1 MFMEKNQFKIVIAG
15 MIIIFIMT
23 CMNMCHS
30 CSSSRKAD
38 EVKAMQARIDSMN
51 VIGRIEQTKQFEL
64 QLQMLQPQVVNQFLS
79 IFNSEK
85 YNNEIDLN
93 NVKIKA
99 LQDQLK
105 NINDKNDATKTH

>member
-1 MFMEKNQFKIVIAG
+1 MEKNNFKIVIAG
-15 MIIIFIMT
+15 MILLFLMS
-23 CMNMCHS
+23 CMNMCNS

-38 EVKAMQARIDSMN
+38 EIKVRLDKSDSTAASENAKQAKMFETQMQ
-51 VIGRIEQTKQFEL
+51 L
-64 QLQMLQPQVVNQFLS
+64 LQPQIVNQFLS

-105 NINDKNDATKTH
+105 NLKDKNDTAKTH